1 MKNKLYIF
9 VTCFVFIFLI
19 FPMLSFAQEKNFE
32 FGVGI
37 GRNLLES
44 LSTKQAIIAS
54 SVNFKISDIK
64 NLWLHLE
71 GDIEI
76 ISNDKTTIVAGVAPM
91 LRQFLS
97 DSNSIKPFIEAG
109 AGANIT
115 SRNGVENKK
124 FGGCFIF
131 SVMAGAGVEFKQG
144 IKISYRFRHLSNAGI
159 YSPNEGLNSHYLIF
173 SFGF

>member
-1 MKNKLYIF
+1 MICRIYLF
-9 VTCFVFIFLI
+9 AIFLSSSI
-19 FPMLSFAQEKNFE
+19 LFLPFYSYSQDKNFE
-32 FGVGI
+32 LGFGY

-44 LSTKQAIIAS
+44 LSTNQFLIAPA
-54 SVNFKISDIK
+54 VNFRIPEIK

-71 GDIEI
+71 GNIEI
-76 ISNDKTTIVAGVAPM
+76 INDNKTTIVAGVTPM

-97 DSNSIKPFIEAG
+97 ENASIKPFIEAG

-115 SRNGVENKK
+115 TRNGVENRR

-131 SVMAGAGVEFKQG
+131 SVMGGAGVEFKSRM
-144 IKISYRFRHLSNAGI
+144 KISYRFRHLSNSGL
-159 YSPNEGLNSHYLIF
+159 YSPNEGIDSHYLIL